1 MTWLEAFWIAFLALV
16 FVRWHYLGHLSEL
29 ERRISEFAE
38 EIDALKLEPLS
49 EEQLESLNEAIRLFD
64 LSRLQQSRSEISASD
79 ETVQRGRLIT
89 NSLRS
94 SLLESAK
101 NGKGT
106 SKTGTLLA

>member
-1 MTWLEAFWIAFLALV
+1 MTWLEAFWLAFLALV
-16 FVRWHYLGHLSEL
+16 FVRWHYLGHLAEL

-49 EEQLESLNEAIRLFD
+49 QEQSESLNEAVRLFN
-64 LSRLQQSRSEISASD
+64 LSRLQQSRCELSASD
-79 ETVQRGRLIT
+79 RTVQMGRLIT
-89 NSLRS
+89 NGLRS